1 MKAAFGTLACPERS
15 AGEFF
20 DLAERTGIREIEV
33 RLDRENRL
41 FGCAKE
47 EIPALRREMMARGLH
62 IPDLGTGISVDHDR
76 AELLPQIDACAS
88 LAAEIGA
95 RGIRVFLGNG
105 MSRFSEPVA
114 RDTEGVAALLK
125 KGAELAGAYGVE
137 IWLETHSNFST
148 GASVGEVLER
158 ADRPELKVLWDV
170 LHSVE
175 FGETP
180 EKTVK
185 ILGDRIV
192 HLHLKDGKRP
202 ADPDTVAYRLTRI
215 GEGDLP
221 FGALAEALKHIRY
234 DGLLSL
240 EWEAQWHPELKT
252 LFPSDDALL
261 TDYLSFIKKYFPV
274 EA

>member
-1 MKAAFGTLACPERS
+1 MKAAFGTLACPELS
-15 AGEFF
+15 AKEVF

-41 FGCAKE
+41 FGYEKE
-47 EIPALRREMMARGLH
+47 EIPALRREMIARGLD
-62 IPDLGTGISVDHDR
+62 IPDLGTGISVDHNR
-76 AELLPQIDACAS
+76 EELLPQIDACAS
-88 LAAEIGA
+88 LAADIGA

-105 MSRFSEPVA
+105 MSRFSQPVK

-125 KGAELAGAYGVE
+125 KGAEIAGAYGVE

-148 GASVGEVLER
+148 GASVCEVLER
-158 ADRPELKVLWDV
+158 ADRSELRVLWDV

-180 EKTVK
+180 EETVK

-202 ADPDTVAYRLTRI
+202 EDPDEVAYRLTRI

-221 FGALAEALKHIRY
+221 FDALKKALQSIRY

-252 LFPSDDALL
+252 LFPSNDALL
-261 TDYLSFIKKYFPV
+261 TDYLAFIKKYFPA